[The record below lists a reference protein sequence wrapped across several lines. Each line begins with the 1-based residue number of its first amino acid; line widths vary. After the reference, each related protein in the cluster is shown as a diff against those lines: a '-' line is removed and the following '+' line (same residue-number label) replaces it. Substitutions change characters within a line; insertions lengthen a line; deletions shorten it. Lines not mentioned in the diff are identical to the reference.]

1 MPENF
6 PSRIIDLPGG
16 FLNTGGPLSD
26 SEVTR
31 LLLAVKC
38 GQRIGVDPQVWAD
51 VPPEGQAILLR
62 LDIRPRTGCQCG
74 QHNACTCGRRG
85 VVAAESTSTS
95 PSPAAELAG

>member
-1 MPENF
+1 MPESF
-6 PSRIIDLPGG
+6 PERIIDCPGG
-16 FLNTGGPLSD
+16 LLNTGGPLSD

-31 LLLAVKC
+31 LLLAIQC
-38 GQRIGVDPQVWAD
+38 GRRIGVDPVAWAD
-51 VPPEGQAILLR
+51 TPPEGQAVLLR

-85 VVAAESTSTS
+85 VAAEPAS